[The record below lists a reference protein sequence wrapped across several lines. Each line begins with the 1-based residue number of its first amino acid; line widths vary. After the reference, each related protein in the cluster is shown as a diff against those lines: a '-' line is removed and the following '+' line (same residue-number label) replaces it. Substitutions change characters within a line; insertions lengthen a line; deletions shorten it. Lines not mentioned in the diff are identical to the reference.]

1 MMTVQRDEK
10 KNRTVSN
17 LARGAMVA
25 TAVATMFASVHCTPK
40 EEQTEPTPSEKAT
53 EKASTEPVAKA
64 DASTSSEKVMPKEA
78 APTEVV
84 AIKCYGANDC
94 KGQGACAAK
103 DGSHACAG
111 KNECKGK
118 GWSKMDVTVCKNK
131 GGFTDNELNTLVKC
145 HGENSCKGQGECA
158 AKDGSHACAGYND
171 CKGQGWTKMNVGDC
185 LEKGGTPE
193 RI

>member
-1 MMTVQRDEK
+1 
-10 KNRTVSN
+10 
-17 LARGAMVA
+17 MVA

-53 EKASTEPVAKA
+53 EKASTEPVAKSEPVTKSEPSTP
-64 DASTSSEKVMPKEA
+64 DASTSTEKVMPKEA

-84 AIKCYGANDC
+84 LIKCYGTNDC
-94 KGQGACAAK
+94 KGQGACGAK
-103 DGSHACAG
+103 DGSHDCAG

-118 GWSKMDVTVCKNK
+118 GWSKMEVKVCKDK
-131 GGFTDNELNTLVKC
+131 GGFAEDELDTIVKC
-145 HGENSCKGQGECA
+145 HGANDCKGQGICA

-171 CKGQGWTKMNVGDC
+171 CKGQGWTKIKASEC
-185 LEKGGTPE
+185 FAKGGSPE